1 MSVTTPPRAGNPTA
15 IAAAALAKK
24 IVDRLTGI
32 ESVLNEQLRL
42 SQSSVQNFIG
52 AGTVTGGGTAGA
64 VPVAIVNGNPRRRGL
79 HVQNLSAGGNLTV
92 GLGTTQ
98 PQPGTGIVLPPG
110 QSWDGRVS
118 GALWKGSISVV
129 GVTAGVLY
137 AWLDA

>member
-1 MSVTTPPRAGNPTA
+1 MSVTTPRSSSPGAV
-15 IAAAALAKK
+15 AAAAIAKK
-24 IVDRLTGI
+24 IIERLTGI

-52 AGTVTGGGTAGA
+52 AGTVAGGGTALA
-64 VPVAIVNGNPRRRGL
+64 VPTAVINGNPRRRGL
-79 HVQNLSAGGNLTV
+79 HVQNLAAAGNLTV

-98 PQPGTGIVLPPG
+98 PQPGTGIVLTPG

-129 GVTAGVLY
+129 GTTGGVLY